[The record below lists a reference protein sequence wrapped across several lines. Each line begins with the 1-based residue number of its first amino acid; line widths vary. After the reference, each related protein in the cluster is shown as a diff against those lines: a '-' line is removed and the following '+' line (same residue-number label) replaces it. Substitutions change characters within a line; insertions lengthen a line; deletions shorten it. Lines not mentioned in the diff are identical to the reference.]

1 MFKYLVRAFLR
12 VLRVSHRVSV
22 GSWHPA
28 ASRAP
33 MISER
38 FAIYDAN
45 AGRWRQC
52 VSLDATQP
60 TDLVRISSEIRW

>member
-1 MFKYLVRAFLR
+1 MFRTLVRAFLR

-28 ASRAP
+28 SDRSP

-52 VSLDATQP
+52 VSLDAAGP
-60 TDLVRISSEIRW
+60 TDLVRINSEIRW